1 MQGID
6 LTGRGE
12 LPLYEYL
19 YRCIR
24 DQVVTGQIA
33 ADERLPSRRT
43 LAERLGVS
51 VVTVEGAYAQLVAEG
66 YVVARPRRGYYA
78 ASLPSLPNATAAMP
92 VTAVSAH
99 AAKAGLED
107 KRAAGSVPYDL
118 TRGAS
123 VASPGA
129 ARLWERALRDM
140 LAHESDAVLYRTPP
154 ARGVPRL
161 REAIAAHLARSR
173 GMSVDPSL
181 VVVGAGAQTLYGL
194 VAQLLREGGS
204 VGVEDPGYA
213 RASETY
219 RAHGLDVRYL
229 PLDGEGISVRA
240 LRGSDATVAHVMPSH
255 QFPTGRVMSVARRY
269 EFLGW
274 AAEKDGR
281 YVVEDD
287 YDCELRLAGRPIPAL
302 ASIDATGSVIYLNTF
317 SKSLSSALRIA
328 YLVLPASLDAAFD
341 ERLGF
346 LSTTVPAID
355 QVALAQALE
364 SGVYERHVARYRRD
378 MREVRD
384 ALAEGLLDG
393 PAGQRIRIEEA
404 DSGIHFVLAVED
416 DGRGEAGIA
425 AAAREAGVGLSPLSS
440 FARVAEHAGTP
451 DGFARFV
458 VQYDGLSAGEACA
471 AAKALGGVL

>member
-24 DQVVTGQIA
+24 DQVVAGQIA
-33 ADERLPSRRT
+33 AGERLPSRRT

-66 YVVARPRRGYYA
+66 YVVARPRCGYYA
-78 ASLPSLPNATAAMP
+78 ASLPSLPNVAATMP
-92 VTAVSAH
+92 VVSTSAH
-99 AAKAGLED
+99 AAKAEWED

-118 TRGAS
+118 TRGAN

-129 ARLWERALRDM
+129 ARLWERALRDV
-140 LAHESDAVLYRTPP
+140 LAHESDDVLYRTPP

-240 LRGSDATVAHVMPSH
+240 LRGSDVVMAHVMPSH

-269 EFLGW
+269 ELLGW
-274 AAEKDGR
+274 AAENYGR

-364 SGVYERHVARYRRD
+364 SGAYERHVARYRRD

-393 PAGQRIRIEEA
+393 PAGQRVRIEEA

-425 AAAREAGVGLSPLSS
+425 AAAREVGVGLTPLSS
-440 FARVAEHAGTP
+440 FVRASEHAGAP
-451 DGFARFV
+451 DGLARFV
-458 VQYDGLSAGEACA
+458 VQYDGLSAGEASA
-471 AAKALGGVL
+471 AAKALGSVL

>member
-6 LTGRGE
+6 LTGREE

-24 DQVVTGQIA
+24 DQVVAGQIA
-33 ADERLPSRRT
+33 AGERLPSRRT

-66 YVVARPRRGYYA
+66 YVVARSRRGYYA
-78 ASLPSLPNATAAMP
+78 ASLPSLPNAAAAMP
-92 VTAVSAH
+92 VVAASAH
-99 AAKAGLED
+99 AAKAGWED

-118 TRGAS
+118 TRGAN

-129 ARLWERALRDM
+129 ARLWERALRDV
-140 LAHESDAVLYRTPP
+140 LAHESDDVLYRTPP

-240 LRGSDATVAHVMPSH
+240 LRGSDVVMAHVMPSH

-269 EFLGW
+269 ELLGW

-328 YLVLPASLDAAFD
+328 YLVLPASLDAASD

-364 SGVYERHVARYRRD
+364 SGAYERHVARYRRD

-393 PAGQRIRIEEA
+393 PAGQRVRIEEA

-425 AAAREAGVGLSPLSS
+425 AAARETGVGLTPLSS
-440 FARVAEHAGTP
+440 FVRASEHAGTP
-451 DGFARFV
+451 DGLARFV
-458 VQYDGLSAGEACA
+458 VQYDGLSAGEASA
-471 AAKALGGVL
+471 AAKALGSVL